1 MRSPMMGSPQQY
13 PQQQQQFNQQQLMH
27 QQQQQGGAFSQQQ
40 QQMMR
45 QNSMQMQQQQQQQ
58 SLQQQQPN
66 MMVSSSFT
74 QQQQQQQQPD
84 SGQGT
89 IKIIVNTTA
98 TAYTKNMHTNIHKFM
113 KQPSLNKNESSA
125 FRCTVRFLHSTAAK
139 SAAAESWRR
148 CLLAATEPGH
158 SSGWTVS

>member
-66 MMVSSSFT
+66 MMASSSFT
-74 QQQQQQQQPD
+74 QQQQQPD

-113 KQPSLNKNESSA
+113 KQTSLNKNESSA

>member
-27 QQQQQGGAFSQQQ
+27 QQQQGGAFSQQQ

-66 MMVSSSFT
+66 MMASSSFT
-74 QQQQQQQQPD
+74 QQQQQQPD

-113 KQPSLNKNESSA
+113 KQTSLNKNESSA

-139 SAAAESWRR
+139 SAAAESWRG

>member
-66 MMVSSSFT
+66 MMASLSFT
-74 QQQQQQQQPD
+74 QQQQQQPD

>member
-1 MRSPMMGSPQQY
+1 MMGSPQQY

-66 MMVSSSFT
+66 MMASSSFT
-74 QQQQQQQQPD
+74 QQQQQQQPD

-113 KQPSLNKNESSA
+113 KQTSLNKNESSA

>member
-1 MRSPMMGSPQQY
+1 MMGSPQQY

-45 QNSMQMQQQQQQQ
+45 QNSMQMKQQQQQQ

-66 MMVSSSFT
+66 MMASSSFT
-74 QQQQQQQQPD
+74 QQQQQQQQQQQPD

-113 KQPSLNKNESSA
+113 KQTSLNKNESSA